1 MQPMNYI
8 TDVQQPFQ
16 AGLSGIQSGI
26 SLSGAIDQN
35 AERQQAL
42 QQKQF
47 ALQQQQQLSSD
58 LNNLYNKPD
67 KTTEDYINV
76 ATRNPALAEH
86 MKSLIGMR
94 SSSENEAAINN
105 VTPVFAA
112 LTKGKV
118 SAAKAVLNQQLE
130 AANNSGNQAAAQGSS
145 TMLKLI
151 DTDPEMAKTAMGIK
165 LSAALGPD
173 KFAENFGG
181 LTLNPSKVATSQ
193 AEATK
198 AAAEAAKAPE
208 IVQAGLNKTNS
219 EAGNLSSEALYRA
232 KQFGLNVDEFNTATG
247 LKVAEMQ
254 QKNGQLPEFV
264 AKDVNEAASNAIAAQ
279 QSADKM
285 DNLAVRL
292 EKASISGG
300 VAANVSEV
308 WKKTFATQGEL
319 TRMRAEYNR
328 IVTPAA
334 MSQYKKVATGSTS
347 DKDIDTAMT
356 GVPKD
361 TDNQETMVS
370 FLRGAAKLQRIDSIM
385 NNAKS
390 EWLGSVRDLGKS
402 KTDVTIDGVKV
413 PAGTT
418 FKQFTDNYVNQK
430 YDASQTQAAQQPAAL
445 QQRSYMVHAGG
456 GQ

>member
-1 MQPMNYI
+1 MGPIDYSLNVPDPM
-8 TDVQQPFQ
+8 TAFMGAAQL
-16 AGLSGIQSGI
+16 GSGI
-26 SLSGAIDQN
+26 A
-35 AERQQAL
+35 AQQA
-42 QQKQF
+42 QKAAMLEQKK
-47 ALQQQQQLSSD
+47 AAQSEQMKNAWQMQNKQQQEESLKFGGQLLAAHSANSPAVVHD
-58 LNNLYNKPD
+58 LIAQRAAAY
-67 KTTEDYINV
+67 
-76 ATRNPALAEH
+76 RN
-86 MKSLIGMR
+86 SGD
-94 SSSENEAAINN
+94 EAN
-105 VTPVFAA
+105 
-112 LTKGKV
+112 
-118 SAAKAVLNQQLE
+118 AKALETYGQLYDLHPE
-130 AANNSGNQAAAQGSS
+130 QGNGILQTMVAAQGTEGEALVQRINEIALTPSQ
-145 TMLKLI
+145 
-151 DTDPEMAKTAMGIK
+151 AKEAQAK
-165 LSAALGPD
+165 A
-173 KFAENFGG
+173 
-181 LTLNPSKVATSQ
+181 SQ
-193 AEATK
+193 AESAATK
-198 AAAEAAKAPE
+198 AAAEAEKAPE
-208 IVQAGLNKTNS
+208 IVQSGLNKTNA

-232 KQFGLNVDEFNTATG
+232 KQFGLNVDTLRTETG

-264 AKDVNEAASNAIAAQ
+264 AKDVNEAASNAIATQ

-285 DNLAVRL
+285 DDLAVRL

-300 VAANVSEV
+300 VAANVSEG
-308 WKKTFATQGEL
+308 WKKTFAKQGEL

-334 MSQYKKVATGSTS
+334 MAQYKKVATGSTS

-370 FLRGAAKLQRIDSIM
+370 FLRGAAKLQRLDSIM

-402 KTDVTIDGVKV
+402 KTDVTIDGVNV

-418 FKQFTDNYVNQK
+418 FKQFTDNYVKQK

-445 QQRSYMVHAGG
+445 QQRSYMVHDGG